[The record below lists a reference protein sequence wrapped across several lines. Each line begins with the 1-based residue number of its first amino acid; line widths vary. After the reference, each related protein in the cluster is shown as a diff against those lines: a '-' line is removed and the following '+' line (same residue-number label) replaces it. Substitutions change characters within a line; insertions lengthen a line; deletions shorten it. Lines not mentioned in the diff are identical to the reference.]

1 MTFDTY
7 GEADMGTLA
16 NGVVLRTFN
25 EPLTVEQAELPDPQP
40 GALTVRVTHGGICG
54 TDIHLHH
61 GNLPIPVPVILGHE
75 GIGVVE
81 QLGESVTTD
90 FSGRSL
96 AVGDVVAWM
105 SSIPCG
111 KCHWCVIEG
120 ERTLC
125 ENRKVYGINQ
135 SFDVWPKLSGS
146 WAEYMYLQP
155 GSTVF
160 RLPDGVTPE
169 QAIALG
175 CAAPTAVHGV
185 IDIVKVKAG
194 DTVVVQGSG
203 PVGLAAAMYA
213 HFSGASKV
221 ILVGGPASRIELAKE
236 IGVGDVHFDI
246 FDGMTPE
253 DRLEAILAETP
264 AGYGADVVLEC
275 TGVPAA
281 VAEGLEM
288 ARKNGR
294 YLVLGQYTDRGTT
307 PINPH
312 IITKKQ
318 LQVYG
323 SWTFAERHYE
333 RYLASLPELAKRF
346 QLEKLITPYSLA
358 EANQAMND
366 MSEGKVMKAVLV
378 NS

>member
-1 MTFDTY
+1 MATV
-7 GEADMGTLA
+7 AS
-16 NGVVLRTFN
+16 GVVLRAFN
-25 EPLTVEQAELPDPQP
+25 EPLSVEQAELPSPEP

-54 TDIHLHH
+54 TDVHLHH

-75 GIGVVE
+75 GIGVVAE
-81 QLGESVTTD
+81 LGEGVTKD
-90 FSGRSL
+90 FSGL
-96 AVGDVVAWM
+96 PLNVGDVVAWM

-146 WAEYMYLQP
+146 WADYIYLQP

-185 IDIVKVKAG
+185 LDIVKVKAG

-203 PVGLAAAMYA
+203 PVGLASAMYA
-213 HFSGASKV
+213 QFSGAAKV
-221 ILVGGPASRIELAKE
+221 IIVGGPASRLELAKE
-236 IGVGDVHFDI
+236 IGVGDLHLDI
-246 FDGMTPE
+246 FDGSTAE
-253 DRLEAILAETP
+253 DRLKLILAETP
-264 AGYGADVVLEC
+264 GGYGADVVLEC
-275 TGVPAA
+275 TGVPSA
-281 VAEGLEM
+281 VAEGFEM

-294 YLVLGQYTDRGTT
+294 YLVLGQYTDRGET

-312 IITKKQ
+312 VITRKQ

-333 RYLASLPELAKRF
+333 RYLQLLPEMSKRF
-346 QLEKLITPYSLA
+346 QLEKLITPYPLS
-358 EANQAMND
+358 EANQAMTD
-366 MSEGKVMKAVLV
+366 MSDGKVMKPVLV
-378 NS
+378 TQG

>member
-1 MTFDTY
+1 MKVVPTSRWKNRPKFVGSGAGRWMMNRAIERAWSQPIRRFWVHTC
-7 GEADMGTLA
+7 TLDHPA
-16 NGVVLRTFN
+16 AVAFYIRSGFVPFRRRI
-25 EPLTVEQAELPDPQP
+25 EIAAPLP
-40 GALTVRVTHGGICG
+40 
-54 TDIHLHH
+54 
-61 GNLPIPVPVILGHE
+61 
-75 GIGVVE
+75 
-81 QLGESVTTD
+81 
-90 FSGRSL
+90 
-96 AVGDVVAWM
+96 
-105 SSIPCG
+105 
-111 KCHWCVIEG
+111 G

-135 SFDVWPKLSGS
+135 SFDAWPKLSGS
-146 WAEYMYLQP
+146 WAEYIYLQP

-185 IDIVKVKAG
+185 LDVVKVKAG

-213 HFSGASKV
+213 HYSGAAKV
-221 ILVGGPASRIELAKE
+221 ILVGGPASRLDLAKE
-236 IGVGDVHFDI
+236 IGVGDVHFDV
-246 FDGMTPE
+246 FDGTSNE
-253 DRLEAILAETP
+253 DRLKQILAETP

-281 VAEGLEM
+281 VAEGMEM

-312 IITKKQ
+312 VITKKQ

-333 RYLASLPELAKRF
+333 RYLQLLPAMAQRF
-346 QLEKLITPYSLA
+346 QLEKLVTPYPLT
-358 EANQAMND
+358 EANQAMSD
-366 MSEGKVMKAVLV
+366 MAEGKVMKPVLV
-378 NS
+378 MQ